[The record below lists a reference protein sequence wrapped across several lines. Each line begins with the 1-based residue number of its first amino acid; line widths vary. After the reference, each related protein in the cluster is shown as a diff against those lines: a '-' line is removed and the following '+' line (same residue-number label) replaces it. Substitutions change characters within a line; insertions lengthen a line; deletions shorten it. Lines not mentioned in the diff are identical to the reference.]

1 MINCRLLSLISGE
14 KPTFHSN
21 PNGLMFKEMEN
32 IGYIERVLED
42 LEIDYDWDVK
52 DFHAGQDMDA
62 V

>member
-1 MINCRLLSLISGE
+1 
-14 KPTFHSN
+14 
-21 PNGLMFKEMEN
+21 MFKEMEN